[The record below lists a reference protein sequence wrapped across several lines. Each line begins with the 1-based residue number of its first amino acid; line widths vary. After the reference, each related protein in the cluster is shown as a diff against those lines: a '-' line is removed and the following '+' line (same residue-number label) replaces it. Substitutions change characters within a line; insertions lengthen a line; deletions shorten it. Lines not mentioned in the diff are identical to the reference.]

1 MKLVERR
8 DAGERLIG
16 LELLRFLAAIG
27 VLIWHYQHFM
37 FVGHEQTAWDWGRLP
52 FRSLFL
58 PFYTYGYQGVE
69 LFWCISGFIFT
80 WKYGRLIGRTGMSFG
95 RFAMLRFSRLYPLHL
110 AMLLTV
116 AALQCL
122 YSARY
127 GETFVY
133 RFNDTAHFVMNLL
146 FANWWGFQSGESFNG
161 PSWSVSAEVLIYVV
175 FFWVTRRAGSRWWV
189 DLLALLGFSFAAPV
203 AKSLFGIKL
212 AFTGAGTFFY
222 LGALTCHLHEWIQTS
237 AARRRQWF
245 AWGCAGLIAACVVLV
260 ATHGLKIAGASLPM
274 FPAAVLLVQLAV
286 RPKAERPKGERLS
299 GERRSGERP
308 KGERPK
314 GERPSGE
321 RLRMLLTGLG
331 NLTYASYMLHF
342 PMQLSAMLIL
352 GALAVPVQSLAYSD
366 WFMLA
371 YLGGVLA
378 AAFVVFHVVER
389 PAQALL
395 RGWGQRNKVSA
406 KVIA

>member
-1 MKLVERR
+1 MSLVERR
-8 DAGERLIG
+8 NGGERLIG

-27 VLIWHYQHFM
+27 VLVWHYQHFM
-37 FVGHEQTAWDWGRLP
+37 FVGHEQTEWDWSRLP
-52 FRSLFL
+52 FRLLFL
-58 PFYTYGYQGVE
+58 PFYTYGYEGVE

-80 WKYGRLIGRTGMSFG
+80 WKYGRLIGRTGLSFG
-95 RFAMLRFSRLYPLHL
+95 RFAMLRFSRLYPLQF

-116 AALQCL
+116 AALQWV

-127 GETFVY
+127 GGTFVY
-133 RFNDTAHFVMNLL
+133 RFNDTAHFVMNLF

-161 PSWSVSAEVLIYVV
+161 PSWSVSAEVLVYVV
-175 FFWVTRRAGSRWWV
+175 FFWVTRRAGSAWWI
-189 DLLALLGFSFAAPV
+189 DLVALLGFSIAAPV

-222 LGALTCHLHEWIQTS
+222 LGAATCHLYGWIETS
-237 AARRRQWF
+237 SLRQRQLF
-245 AWGCAGLIAACVVLV
+245 AWGCAGVIAACALLV
-260 ATHGLKIAGASLPM
+260 ATHVLKIAGASLPM

-286 RPKAERPKGERLS
+286 RP
-299 GERRSGERP
+299 RRSRT
-308 KGERPK
+308 RT
-314 GERPSGE
+314 
-321 RLRMLLTGLG
+321 LLTGLG

-342 PMQLSAMLIL
+342 PMQLGVMLVM
-352 GALAVPVQSLAYSD
+352 GALSVPVRSLVYSD

-378 AAFVVFHVVER
+378 AAFVVFRVVER

-395 RGWGQRNKVSA
+395 RGWGRRSDLPA
-406 KVIA
+406 KVVA